1 MGITIFWG
9 RGPGI
14 RATLCTYLQPNTA
27 HICAL
32 LSRRRDAK
40 AKNDRRHPAGWEVG
54 GQAWGKGG
62 AGGSFF
68 AGDRRSALVGSL
80 PCPVLR
86 DPGLFVFWFC
96 WSGDPHHRINPHVS
110 DVLWRG
116 GWLWSCKSLTW
127 LPEHNTWLICNQAVV
142 FPWSA
147 VCICDN
153 GAVVFPHVSSHS

>member
-116 GWLWSCKSLTW
+116 G
-127 LPEHNTWLICNQAVV
+127 
-142 FPWSA
+142 
-147 VCICDN
+147 
-153 GAVVFPHVSSHS
+153 

>member
-1 MGITIFWG
+1 MITRLLIASEDFLG
-9 RGPGI
+9 SSIAP
-14 RATLCTYLQPNTA
+14 PTA
-27 HICAL
+27 KYCLCAL

-40 AKNDRRHPAGWEVG
+40 SKNDRHPAGWEVG

-96 WSGDPHHRINPHVS
+96 WYGDPHHRIHPHVS
-110 DVLWRG
+110 DVLWKGDFEVANR
-116 GWLWSCKSLTW
+116 
-127 LPEHNTWLICNQAVV
+127 
-142 FPWSA
+142 
-147 VCICDN
+147 
-153 GAVVFPHVSSHS
+153 